1 MNAEPQVEESP
12 LAFLERRLATLDE
25 EREKVTD
32 SIAIFNGKAPKSRRP
47 KPKALPAGPKKARRK
62 RRGGKR
68 ADQAVALIEKKPGI
82 SASDIAKAMKIK
94 PNYLYRVLGDLEKEG
109 RVDKNGRNYSP
120 PAK

>member
-1 MNAEPQVEESP
+1 MNAEPQIEESP
-12 LAFLERRLATLDE
+12 LAFLERRLSVLDE
-25 EREKVTD
+25 EREKVVGA
-32 SIAIFNGKAPKSRRP
+32 IAIFDGKAPKSRKP